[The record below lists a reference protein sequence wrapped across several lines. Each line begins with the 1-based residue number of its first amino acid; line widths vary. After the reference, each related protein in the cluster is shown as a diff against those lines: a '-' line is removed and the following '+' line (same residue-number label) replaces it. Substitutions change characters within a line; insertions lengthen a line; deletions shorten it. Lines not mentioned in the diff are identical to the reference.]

1 MNVQVSQD
9 GLFSLS
15 EINPILFD
23 LLREIVLCA
32 SSSDPRAEAR
42 FYPSPVEGNDIPELR
57 EDWSSLVQPELQA
70 AFQQA
75 RDVVQADL
83 RNASETDEGFAFQIP
98 RHHADAWMSA
108 LNQARLAIAEEHQLT
123 EDDLN
128 ENVLPAISGQREMIL
143 LQMNF
148 YAFLQEWLVQM
159 AE

>member
-1 MNVQVSQD
+1 MNVQVSTD
-9 GLFSLS
+9 GVFSLS

-23 LLREIVLCA
+23 LLREIILCG

-42 FYPSPVEGNDIPELR
+42 FYPSPVEGNEIADLR
-57 EDWSSLVQPELQA
+57 EDWKSLVQPELQM

-83 RNASETDEGFAFQIP
+83 RHASENEDGFAFQIP
-98 RHHADAWMSA
+98 RHHADAWMNA
-108 LNQARLAIAEEHQLT
+108 LNQARLALAEEHQLT
-123 EDDLN
+123 EGDLS
-128 ENVLPAISGQREMIL
+128 EHVLPSISGQREMIL

-159 AE
+159 AD